1 MMKYLKDAWFYIRP
15 KTEREMVEAW
25 LAKSGSLEELE
36 RRQKAILN
44 PRLSLLNPN
53 LKGWV

>member
-1 MMKYLKDAWFYIRP
+1 MKYLKDAWFYIRP